1 VLAVQVVRFHP
12 NSQLMLT
19 AALDKRLKLFQ
30 ATPPRPTF
38 PPARTNWT
46 HISPHSRTNRTL
58 ARPAPCHARLLT
70 MKLITTLAA
79 TLNTAL
85 QVDGKHNS
93 KVQSVFFEDLPIT
106 SAAFSADGAEVIEA
120 GPSERRPRGVR

>member
-1 VLAVQVVRFHP
+1 VQVVRFHP

-38 PPARTNWT
+38 PPPVQIGR
-46 HISPHSRTNRTL
+46 ISLPILEHRTL

-70 MKLITTLAA
+70 MKFTTTLAA
-79 TLNTAL
+79 TVNTAL

-106 SAAFSADGAEVIEA
+106 SAAFSADGAEVTET
-120 GPSERRPRGVR
+120 GPSDRRPRSVR